1 MTPSRRTRFV
11 PVKLVFLQNL
21 GQGEA
26 AVEVGLGSQ
35 IEALEGENRERE
47 RERGSG
53 GRAGE
58 REIE

>member
-1 MTPSRRTRFV
+1 MTPFRRTRFV
-11 PVKLVFLQNL
+11 PVKLVFLRNL

-35 IEALEGENRERE
+35 IEALEGENRERD
-47 RERGSG
+47 RGFG
-53 GRAGE
+53 GRARE